1 MVISTAGH
9 VLFFPLSFCKQNL
22 IAYVIGLLG
31 FFGQTDVEELL
42 VIHKWIFGWFSVCI
56 IMSDVLQ
63 ACIVVATFCYK

>member
-1 MVISTAGH
+1 
-9 VLFFPLSFCKQNL
+9 
-22 IAYVIGLLG
+22 VIGLLG